1 MKATNSLFL
10 GFLLF
15 SISMVFG
22 QSNPEQGKFKSQAT
36 GYDQQAQGDYFKHLG
51 DSLKFEQPD
60 SAEFYYLKAL
70 NVSIEQNNQFEE
82 ATLLSKIG
90 GVQYIQG
97 DYYKALD
104 QFTKSLALFRELY
117 DDRGIAAGLNN
128 VAMILN
134 IQEKFDEAILNHK
147 KSISICININ
157 DTLLE
162 ERNWFNLAITF
173 NAMKEYD
180 SAMFCVN
187 KAILLC
193 KLMGDTT
200 EYMLNKNLLGN
211 IYLNKKEYYNSLKE
225 FSVVIESST
234 FDNKWE
240 LCYALA
246 GMAQSS
252 LMLGN
257 SNQALKYA
265 IKSDSLAHE
274 LNTLWDLQ
282 NISLILSDI
291 YFRQNNYLLAYRYYV
306 DYKSY
311 TDSLFSKEQ
320 ASEMNHLHLLQKEAE
335 NRALQLTFDK
345 QKQELKNKN
354 LWISIYTSG
363 ALLFLLVVLLQWR
376 NNRNKTNLN
385 KKLQAKNSIIAHKNK
400 ELELAN
406 ATKDRFFNM
415 IAHDLKSPLS
425 IMISFTE
432 ILHDNLELYD
442 EKQIKEFL
450 ESLHQSSLQGFK
462 LLENL
467 LDWARLQTNS
477 FLFQP
482 NQLKILPLVEETI
495 RLLENNALE
504 KQITITNEVD
514 QDIMANID
522 RNMFLVVLR
531 NLISNAIKFSHPG
544 GTVLIK
550 VVRLEH
556 EVGIS
561 VIDHGLGIS
570 ESDLP
575 KLFKLDSFIT
585 RPGTNQEKGTGIGL
599 VLCHDFIKKM
609 GGSITIKSTEGKG
622 SVFTFTLPV

>member
-22 QSNPEQGKFKSQAT
+22 QSNSEQEKLKSQTT
-36 GYDQQAQGDYFKHLG
+36 GYDQQAQGDYFKYLG

-60 SAEFYYLKAL
+60 SAELYYLKAL
-70 NVSIEQNNQFEE
+70 NVSIEQNNRIEE

-104 QFTKSLALFRELY
+104 QFTKSLDLFRELN

-134 IQEKFDEAILNHK
+134 IQGKYGEAILDHK
-147 KSISICININ
+147 KSISICIIIN

-193 KLMGDTT
+193 KQMGDTT

-211 IYLNKKEYYNSLKE
+211 IYLNKKEYHNSLKE
-225 FSVVIESST
+225 FSAVIESST

-320 ASEMNHLHLLQKEAE
+320 ASEMNYLHLLQKEAE

-345 QKQELKNKN
+345 QKQELKNKS

-363 ALLFLLVVLLQWR
+363 VLLFLLVVLLQWR

-442 EKQIKEFL
+442 EKQIREFL
-450 ESLHQSSLQGFK
+450 ESLHQSSLQGFQ

-477 FLFQP
+477 FIFQP

-544 GTVLIK
+544 GIVLIK

-599 VLCHDFIKKM
+599 VLCHDFINKM
-609 GGSITIKSTEGKG
+609 GGSITIKSTEGEG
-622 SVFTFTLPV
+622 SIFTFTLPV